1 MRVCFTGRFRF
12 RFRFRSHRPEPLD
25 FTVKTS
31 QHALLRAEVESR
43 KSAGVTV
50 STRIRQFY
58 AYIINRKR
66 RVSCFTSQWLRWC
79 RLQLSRD

>member
-1 MRVCFTGRFRF
+1 MRVWLTG
-12 RFRFRSHRPEPLD
+12 RSHRPEPPE

-31 QHALLRAEVESR
+31 QHALLRAEVESGSR
-43 KSAGVTV
+43 SAGVTV
-50 STRIRQFY
+50 SRRIRHFS

-66 RVSCFTSQWLRWC
+66 RLSCFTSQWLRLC